1 MRSRTT
7 TAVIAAIT
15 CLALALVPGV
25 AEARGD
31 SSSKGKR
38 HSSHGKKQ
46 QKRHAK
52 ARVKVLRTS
61 KNRQYVDPT
70 PATPTAGQVTVL
82 SFTGG
87 KLTLQHPD
95 GTTAGRV
102 TDKTSISCKT
112 APMAPAP
119 TTTTA
124 AAKIRSDD
132 GEDDDAQGTTSAP
145 STTPVVPGTS
155 TTQGDDDENENDN
168 ESGDDDGEH
177 GDDDN
182 ESGDDDGEHG
192 SAQSSSSACDQSA
205 LTAGALIRRARIE
218 ITNGVATFDE
228 IELLRP
234 AS

>member
-31 SSSKGKR
+31 SSSNGKR

-46 QKRHAK
+46 HKRHAK

-124 AAKIRSDD
+124 AAKIRSDG

-155 TTQGDDDENENDN
+155 TTQGDDENENDN
-168 ESGDDDGEH
+168 ESGDDDGEQ
-177 GDDDN
+177 
-182 ESGDDDGEHG
+182 GDDDGEHG

-218 ITNGVATFDE
+218 ITDGVATFDE

>member
-7 TAVIAAIT
+7 IAVLAAIT
-15 CLALALVPGV
+15 CLVLVPG
-25 AEARGD
+25 AAQARDNG
-31 SSSKGKR
+31 SHGKR

-52 ARVKVLRTS
+52 VKVLRTPTS
-61 KNRQYVDPT
+61 RQYVDPT

-102 TDKTSISCKT
+102 TDKTNISCTT
-112 APMAPAP
+112 APTAPAP

-124 AAKIRSDD
+124 AAKIRSD
-132 GEDDDAQGTTSAP
+132 GHGDDDNEQGTTSAP

-155 TTQGDDDENENDN
+155 TTQGDDETENDGEN
-168 ESGDDDGEH
+168 GDDDGE
-177 GDDDN
+177 N
-182 ESGDDDGEHG
+182 GDDDGENG
-192 SAQSSSSACDQSA
+192 SAQSSSSSCDQSA
-205 LTAGALIRRARIE
+205 LVAGALIRRARIE
-218 ITNGVATFDE
+218 INNGVATFDQ

-234 AS
+234 IS

>member
-25 AEARGD
+25 AAARGD

-38 HSSHGKKQ
+38 HSTHGKKH

-52 ARVKVLRTS
+52 VRVKVLRTS

-112 APMAPAP
+112 APAAPAP

-168 ESGDDDGEH
+168 ESGDDD
-177 GDDDN
+177 N

-205 LTAGALIRRARIE
+205 LVAGALIRRARIE
-218 ITNGVATFDE
+218 ITDGVATFDE

-234 AS
+234 VS

>member
-7 TAVIAAIT
+7 IAVLAAIT
-15 CLALALVPGV
+15 CLVLVP
-25 AEARGD
+25 AAAQARDNG
-31 SSSKGKR
+31 SHGKR

-52 ARVKVLRTS
+52 VRVKVLRTPS
-61 KNRQYVDPT
+61 SRQYVDPT
-70 PATPTAGQVTVL
+70 AATPTAGQVTVL

-95 GTTAGRV
+95 GTTAGRI
-102 TDKTSISCKT
+102 TDKTNISCTT
-112 APMAPAP
+112 APAAPAP

-132 GEDDDAQGTTSAP
+132 HGDDNEQGGTTSAP
-145 STTPVVPGTS
+145 ATTPVVPGTS
-155 TTQGDDDENENDN
+155 TTQGDDENENASGGDDENEN
-168 ESGDDDGEH
+168 ESGDDDGE
-177 GDDDN
+177 N
-182 ESGDDDGEHG
+182 G
-192 SAQSSSSACDQSA
+192 SAQSSSACDQSA

-234 AS
+234 VS